1 MAMAERGSFMWLLFS
16 LTQIWLSV
24 KLLEDVE
31 GWLTLLFGG
40 TGAAALMLAI
50 LVFRQEQRE
59 LLLNPLG
66 KMQKEVHPDEIAKQG
81 KGSWM
86 GILVWLF
93 AIATG
98 SFILP

>member
-1 MAMAERGSFMWLLFS
+1 MWLLFS

-50 LVFRQEQRE
+50 LVFRQEQRD

-66 KMQKEVHPDEIAKQG
+66 KVQKEVHPDEIAKQG
-81 KGSWM
+81 QGAWIGVLM
-86 GILVWLF
+86 WIVALV
-93 AIATG
+93 TG